1 MGIPAIPNRR
11 DPQFGDEKMNNH
23 GKFASVLAVF
33 AVVACLLMAVPSVE
47 ATGDGTSAPEEI
59 GADGFLALA
68 QDGVLTLQ
76 KDYVLTSALA
86 VEDELTIDL
95 NGHSIVN
102 SDANANHTIDVSE
115 TGKLTIEDSI
125 GTGTVDNVT
134 HAKAAIMNNGEVVLE
149 GGKFTRSIESASNT
163 YYVIDNHGTLTIHDG
178 VTVSKTSEEQHS
190 SMIRNADG
198 ATLTIQG
205 GTFESG
211 KDIAVK
217 NDTSGVLRIYDGT
230 FTPAKISTD
239 FAVQNW
245 GTATIM
251 GGTFKGIVASMS
263 DDENASSMT
272 VENGTFSGKVLAW
285 NFVDNY
291 VSGMDP
297 ADKAASVVINGGNFS
312 TPASNYAAIIGGTGS
327 TFMVTDPTIA
337 SYVINGGTFGSNV
350 FQYLADDVV
359 LVNRDGKYVVT
370 QDTAGSVAK
379 VGQVYFTDLAT
390 AFKNCADSTV
400 VLTDDITLGASV
412 TITKNNVVVD
422 LNGHVISGE
431 LSGRFVYTH
440 DKTVTFRDS
449 VGGGAIIN
457 LGGDAISG
465 KDGDTSVTIE
475 NGVYMGDMSAFVAE
489 GKAIYDYDGIS
500 IIGDEVTDPVLTL
513 GEVPFG
519 SLSDMAE
526 IVNLMGE
533 TIQVSE
539 NTMTLLADLQ
549 TGGMAVTVEAGSDI
563 TIDLNGNDAVFTQL
577 DVEGRITFT
586 DDSEAAGKVY
596 AQLINVNGGSISG
609 NVMLTAQSSSDM
621 IYINGSG
628 SITGVGIDMTAATGG
643 AITVNPGVT
652 GKVSVTYIV
661 VFVDGT
667 ESTVDRG
674 IFVNQTAKGG
684 SVVIDDVRFTF
695 NGNDACPVVIVP
707 DENSTI
713 TISDLTY
720 VDCARTNKVLI
731 DAQTTP
737 VTIGSKGN
745 VDFSGIS
752 DIVLW
757 DPSED
762 GDNVFTVAGDIV
774 VDGRISVT
782 SGGQLVIPK
791 DASMVVNDVIEITSD
806 ASVAG
811 KLVFGSD
818 RTNSIELSDV
828 LAGDDGL
835 TLSLGSVVISGSVAS
850 GALTLSGDAV
860 IDGNVDLGEAVL
872 KVPKGSTLTVPS
884 DSSVTGT
891 ADIEVSGEMVVF
903 GSVASP
909 VQNDGRIDVYEGGE
923 VSGDVTG
930 NQPVNVDEV
939 VVTICDISDFSIELD
954 QLLRVAISVLPAD
967 ARITADIDGEPLDV
981 NGRTISWQPTETG
994 TFTVTVTAEYDGQV
1008 DTETFKVTVTDPS
1021 TPEDEPFDWKL
1032 IVVMVLIV
1040 IVILAVLRMV
1050 L

>member
-11 DPQFGDEKMNNH
+11 DPQFGDEKMNNN
-23 GKFASVLAVF
+23 GKFASALAVF

-115 TGKLTIEDSI
+115 TGKLTIEDSV

-134 HAKAAIMNNGEVVLE
+134 HAKAAIMNDGEVVLE
-149 GGKFTRSIESASNT
+149 GGKFTRSLESASNT

-217 NDTSGVLRIYDGT
+217 NDTGGVLRIYDGT

-297 ADKAASVVINGGNFS
+297 ADNAASVVINGGNFS

-327 TFMVTDPTIA
+327 TFLVTDPTIA

-350 FQYLADDVV
+350 SQYLADDVV

-370 QDTAGSVAK
+370 QDTAGSVAQ

-431 LSGRFVYTH
+431 LNLGDFNLDDYRSEKREGASRKLEDRDFTRWPRVNLQLSAEHVRWNRLHLEDVHARLIGQNGSYEFNPLSGILAGSPVTASM
-440 DKTVTFRDS
+440 KTVLLPTTPLSSRLSLNFS
-449 VGGGAIIN
+449 VPQANLEEISQALAERPLLKGSGAINASLAFTTSRGLPSLTGRGSLTSSQVETAFSI
-457 LGGDAISG
+457 LPPDIPLASSFLSSSRFERLFLSFFS
-465 KDGDTSVTIE
+465 KDG
-475 NGVYMGDMSAFVAE
+475 
-489 GKAIYDYDGIS
+489 
-500 IIGDEVTDPVLTL
+500 VL
-513 GEVPFG
+513 
-519 SLSDMAE
+519 
-526 IVNLMGE
+526 
-533 TIQVSE
+533 
-539 NTMTLLADLQ
+539 
-549 TGGMAVTVEAGSDI
+549 
-563 TIDLNGNDAVFTQL
+563 
-577 DVEGRITFT
+577 
-586 DDSEAAGKVY
+586 
-596 AQLINVNGGSISG
+596 
-609 NVMLTAQSSSDM
+609 
-621 IYINGSG
+621 
-628 SITGVGIDMTAATGG
+628 
-643 AITVNPGVT
+643 
-652 GKVSVTYIV
+652 
-661 VFVDGT
+661 
-667 ESTVDRG
+667 TVDRLTLEAARLSLSG
-674 IFVNQTAKGG
+674 SGTVNLEQRTVDAEG
-684 SVVIDDVRFTF
+684 SVQIAGTSAMPVRLE
-695 NGNDACPVVIVP
+695 G
-707 DENSTI
+707 
-713 TISDLTY
+713 DL
-720 VDCARTNKVLI
+720 R
-731 DAQTTP
+731 
-737 VTIGSKGN
+737 
-745 VDFSGIS
+745 
-752 DIVLW
+752 
-757 DPSED
+757 E
-762 GDNVFTVAGDIV
+762 
-774 VDGRISVT
+774 
-782 SGGQLVIPK
+782 PK
-791 DASMVVNDVIEITSD
+791 YSLE
-806 ASVAG
+806 G
-811 KLVFGSD
+811 KKQ
-818 RTNSIELSDV
+818 NH
-828 LAGDDGL
+828 
-835 TLSLGSVVISGSVAS
+835 TLSPRA
-850 GALTLSGDAV
+850 
-860 IDGNVDLGEAVL
+860 
-872 KVPKGSTLTVPS
+872 
-884 DSSVTGT
+884 
-891 ADIEVSGEMVVF
+891 
-903 GSVASP
+903 
-909 VQNDGRIDVYEGGE
+909 
-923 VSGDVTG
+923 
-930 NQPVNVDEV
+930 
-939 VVTICDISDFSIELD
+939 IELD
-954 QLLRVAISVLPAD
+954 LSFSDQVRDLL
-967 ARITADIDGEPLDV
+967 
-981 NGRTISWQPTETG
+981 
-994 TFTVTVTAEYDGQV
+994 
-1008 DTETFKVTVTDPS
+1008 K
-1021 TPEDEPFDWKL
+1021 
-1032 IVVMVLIV
+1032 
-1040 IVILAVLRMV
+1040 
-1050 L
+1050 